1 MWLILLIYALMS
13 LVAIVAFTI
22 DKAAAVKGERRVPE
36 RTLHTIEAL
45 GGWPG
50 ALIAL
55 DLVKH
60 KRQKRS
66 YTNILYLIAA
76 LHVAAWLL
84 CWTL

>member
-13 LVAIVAFTI
+13 LVAVVAFTI

-66 YTNILYLIAA
+66 YTLTLYLIAA

-84 CWTL
+84 YGAL